1 MTLVWFIIE
10 ILFVC
15 MFFSLPGVMV
25 ETTSLNETT
34 PFITKKLPSEQHVIN
49 SSVPSH
55 KHGKISCS
63 MRLWTLVR
71 EETVVLLAVLFVVM
85 FNQTAIEVGY
95 IINLREFKLFCY

>member
-1 MTLVWFIIE
+1 MMLVWFIIE
-10 ILFVC
+10 VLFVF
-15 MFFSLPGVMV
+15 MFFSLPGVV

-34 PFITKKLPSEQHVIN
+34 PFVTKKEQHVIN
-49 SSVPSH
+49 SSVSSSSH